1 MARSSWQAIDARA
14 GRTFKIERYEMER
27 EKELLK
33 LVNVLRQTART
44 AMHSELTGD
53 DKGAAIYC
61 AEKFNRVLARL
72 KQIDESVSTV
82 FEPLA
87 PDSSLTVTAMACR
100 QLVAYYEDELGPS
113 ARFRQ
118 AYGVAFDPQTFKDF
132 WHKSGRDI
140 EDLGEF
146 IRESIAEWTRRHHH
160 SKDKSEP
167 REE

>member
-1 MARSSWQAIDARA
+1 
-14 GRTFKIERYEMER
+14 MER

-53 DKGAAIYC
+53 DKGAATFC

-160 SKDKSEP
+160 SKGKQEP
-167 REE
+167 REEAKH

>member
-1 MARSSWQAIDARA
+1 
-14 GRTFKIERYEMER
+14 MER

-53 DKGAAIYC
+53 DRGAAAFC
-61 AEKFNRVLARL
+61 AEKYNRVLARL
-72 KQIDESVSTV
+72 KQIDEGVSTV

-87 PDSSLTVTAMACR
+87 ADSSLTVTAMACR
-100 QLVAYYEDELGPS
+100 QLSAYYEDELGPS

-118 AYGVAFDPQTFKDF
+118 AYGVAFDPQTFKNF
-132 WHKSGRDI
+132 WHKSGREI

-146 IRESIAEWTRRHHH
+146 IRESIAEWTRHRHPP
-160 SKDKSEP
+160 KDKKEEP
-167 REE
+167 REEAKP

>member
-1 MARSSWQAIDARA
+1 
-14 GRTFKIERYEMER
+14 MER

-53 DKGAAIYC
+53 DKGAAIFC

-87 PDSSLTVTAMACR
+87 PQSSLTVTAMACR
-100 QLVAYYEDELGPS
+100 QLAAYYEDELGPS

-118 AYGVAFDPQTFKDF
+118 AYGVAFDPKTFKDF

-160 SKDKSEP
+160 SKGKGEP
-167 REE
+167 REEAKP